1 MPTGGAGGT
10 TAIGKTSRTC
20 SSFLGP
26 RIALGILASALTGGL
41 VSVSVI
47 ETLVPVVEKAVA
59 VGRLLE
65 ELLSLL
71 ISTSLPMLLSSE
83 VL

>member
-10 TAIGKTSRTC
+10 TAIGRMSRW

-41 VSVSVI
+41 VSVSMM

>member
-1 MPTGGAGGT
+1 M
-10 TAIGKTSRTC
+10 
-20 SSFLGP
+20 
-26 RIALGILASALTGGL
+26 
-41 VSVSVI
+41 SVSMI